1 MLKRFIRKFRYGQK
15 GFTLIELLVV
25 IAILGVL
32 AAVVVPN
39 ISKFINSGDLAAA
52 NTEVSSIQ
60 TAQAAYMADH
70 NGTPATDQDDLRDYV
85 TKDLIGSYVFDATTG
100 AISSASYKDFT
111 WDGEKFVR

>member
-1 MLKRFIRKFRYGQK
+1 MLKKFIRKFRYGQK

-52 NTEVSSIQ
+52 NTEVSSLQ
-60 TAQAAYMADH
+60 TAQAAYMADN
-70 NGTPATDQDDLRDYV
+70 NGTPATDQDDLEPYL
-85 TKDLIGSYVFDATTG
+85 TKSLTGSYSFDATTG
-100 AISSASYKDFT
+100 KITGASYKDFS